1 MATIHR
7 MLLVATALGVAGQL
21 ALAQP
26 SHAQARFECARKG
39 GDLVIGLEAKVPTYD
54 QHVSTAGAARN
65 IAAHMFEA
73 LMTRDE
79 KMAPMLGLAQ
89 SMTESAD
96 GKTYTFKLRKDVAFH
111 NGRMMDSSDVVA
123 SYERYKRVGVER
135 GSFAIIDR
143 WEAPDAETFV
153 VHLKERQATFLDS
166 FSNFTA
172 PVVIIPKENAD
183 AEANRLPP
191 VGTGPYQLVDFADTQ
206 IRLKRFDGFKPDP
219 RHTQPTGFG
228 GYKQACAD
236 TITFRILI
244 EGGTR
249 IAALETGE
257 VHVVEDVPTTAQKRL
272 AANSAVKLL
281 RLEDFWL
288 HVAYPNFSFP
298 PTDNLKVRQAIQA
311 ALDMEEIMEAASDGA
326 YRLGHAYQFRGSV
339 YYSEAGKELYNQRDK
354 EKAKR
359 LLQEAGYKGE
369 KVILLTN
376 RDYVQ
381 MYNASV
387 MMNEQLKAVGI
398 NSELLVLDW
407 PAALDK
413 SVKDTT
419 GWNMFFSGWT
429 SVVAQGGLQSLRFL
443 ADPFNVH
450 KPKDNKSDPEFMAA
464 WLGGLS
470 SPKLEDR
477 VAAFER
483 AQQRAYD
490 QAMAYPLGIL
500 PKVQGTRANVEGF
513 TPFFITRGWNVSVR

>member
-1 MATIHR
+1 MWWRTCR
-7 MLLVATALGVAGQL
+7 RRRRSGSPATARSSCCGSRISGCTCLSELLLPADRQSQGPPGD
-21 ALAQP
+21 P
-26 SHAQARFECARKG
+26 GRARHG
-39 GDLVIGLEAKVPTYD
+39 GDHG
-54 QHVSTAGAARN
+54 G
-65 IAAHMFEA
+65 
-73 LMTRDE
+73 
-79 KMAPMLGLAQ
+79 G
-89 SMTESAD
+89 
-96 GKTYTFKLRKDVAFH
+96 
-111 NGRMMDSSDVVA
+111 
-123 SYERYKRVGVER
+123 ERR
-135 GSFAIIDR
+135 
-143 WEAPDAETFV
+143 
-153 VHLKERQATFLDS
+153 
-166 FSNFTA
+166 
-172 PVVIIPKENAD
+172 
-183 AEANRLPP
+183 RL
-191 VGTGPYQLVDFADTQ
+191 
-206 IRLKRFDGFKPDP
+206 
-219 RHTQPTGFG
+219 
-228 GYKQACAD
+228 
-236 TITFRILI
+236 
-244 EGGTR
+244 
-249 IAALETGE
+249 
-257 VHVVEDVPTTAQKRL
+257 
-272 AANSAVKLL
+272 S
-281 RLEDFWL
+281 
-288 HVAYPNFSFP
+288 
-298 PTDNLKVRQAIQA
+298 
-311 ALDMEEIMEAASDGA
+311 
-326 YRLGHAYQFRGSV
+326 LGHAYQFRGSV
-339 YYSEAGKELYNQRDK
+339 YYSDAGKELYNQRDK

-387 MMNEQLKAVGI
+387 VINEQLKAVGI

-483 AQQRAYD
+483 AQKRAYE